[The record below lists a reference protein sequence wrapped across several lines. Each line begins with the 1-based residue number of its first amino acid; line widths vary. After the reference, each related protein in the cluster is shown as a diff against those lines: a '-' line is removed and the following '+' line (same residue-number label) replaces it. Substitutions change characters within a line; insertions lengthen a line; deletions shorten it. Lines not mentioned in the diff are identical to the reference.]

1 MLEIIPSIGKST
13 AGFENQ
19 TADFKI
25 LRPIIGNRLFKFKI
39 LWHIL
44 SY

>member
-25 LRPIIGNRLFKFKI
+25 LTNNWKQVI
-39 LWHIL
+39 
-44 SY
+44 